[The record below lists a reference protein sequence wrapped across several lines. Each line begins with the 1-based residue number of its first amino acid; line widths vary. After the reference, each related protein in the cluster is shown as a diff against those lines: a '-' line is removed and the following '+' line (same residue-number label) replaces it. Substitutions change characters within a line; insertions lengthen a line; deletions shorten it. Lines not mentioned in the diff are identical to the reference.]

1 MKNSEHLEIALDQSN
16 FKLNVFF
23 GPEIWTLQ
31 SHGGISRY
39 YGELIKGA
47 SAVNMNTYAFVPP
60 SNNHNIELIPEICKI
75 QTAQTKSS
83 ELIKT
88 AKNEIGKFSNESIYH
103 PTYYANTDFSSWK
116 KAGYKIVITVFDLI
130 SEKFPEK
137 KKLSRPR
144 INLKKKAIKSADH
157 IICIS
162 NTTKADLIDYYKIPD
177 TKISVVYLGSELHGS
192 DGNIKND
199 YGDDEF
205 LLYVGKRAGYKN
217 FNKFIAAFG
226 QSDSLKSKYRI
237 VAFGG
242 GLFDEGELELIRNLG
257 IEDRISQVE
266 GNDDKL
272 IKLYSS
278 AEAFIYPS
286 LYEGFGLPPL
296 EAMKYGCPV
305 LASDK
310 GSIAE
315 ICNEGAIYFDATN
328 VDNMQ
333 MIMEKSLKD
342 LALIEKQK
350 QLGTLNAARYTWE
363 KTCVETLDVYRK
375 LLR

>member
-350 QLGTLNAARYTWE
+350 KLGTLNAARYTWE